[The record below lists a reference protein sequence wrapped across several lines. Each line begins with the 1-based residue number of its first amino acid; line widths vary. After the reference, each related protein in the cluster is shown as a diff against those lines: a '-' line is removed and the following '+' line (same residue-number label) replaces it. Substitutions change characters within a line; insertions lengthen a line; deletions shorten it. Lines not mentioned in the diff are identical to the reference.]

1 MEAGKACRLKDE
13 RFTLI
18 RICIVLAKYMVSG
31 NKCRRDKLSKHLLYA
46 LPDSAKSRT
55 RWKSLTQ
62 KTMQGLV
69 GKLKVPFNYFRLL
82 SHYTEAGRGPRK
94 K

>member
-13 RFTLI
+13 RFTLT
-18 RICIVLAKYMVSG
+18 RICIVLAKYIVRKQMWEG
-31 NKCRRDKLSKHLLYA
+31 QAQQTLALC

-55 RWKSLTQ
+55 QWKSLTQ
-62 KTMQGLV
+62 KTIQGLV

-82 SHYTEAGRGPRK
+82 SHYIEAGRGPRK